1 MKTARFCA
9 IVLAA
14 GVGSRMHSDV
24 PKQYMQLEG
33 YPVLYYALKA
43 FEESAVDS
51 IVLVTAGEN
60 IAFCQKEIV
69 ERYDFQKV
77 RAVVAGGSERYL
89 SVYEGLKAAEAEY
102 VLIHDGARPLIDQ
115 ESISRSME
123 CVVKERACVLATPV
137 KDTIKIAD
145 AAGYAQNTPDRNTLW
160 AIQTPQSFEKALLM
174 EAYERLFEQMQAG
187 RLQIPITDDAMIV
200 EQMMG
205 QKVRLVEGNYT
216 NIKITTPEDLLIA
229 KLFLKK

>member
-43 FEESAVDS
+43 FEESMVDS
-51 IVLVTAGEN
+51 IVLVTAEEN

-69 ERYDFQKV
+69 ERYNFHKV
-77 RAVVAGGSERYL
+77 HAVVAGGSERYL
-89 SVYEGLKAAEAEY
+89 SVYEGLKAAEADY

-123 CVVKERACVLATPV
+123 YVVNERACVLATPV

-160 AIQTPQSFEKALLM
+160 AVQTPQSFEKGLLM
-174 EAYERLFEQMQAG
+174 DAYERLFEHMQAG
-187 RLQIPITDDAMIV
+187 HLQIPITDDAMIV

-229 KLFLKK
+229 KLFIKK

>member
-43 FEESAVDS
+43 FEESMVDS
-51 IVLVTAGEN
+51 IVLVTAEEN

-69 ERYDFQKV
+69 ERYNFHKV
-77 RAVVAGGSERYL
+77 HAVVAGGSERYL
-89 SVYEGLKAAEAEY
+89 SVYEGLKAAEADY

-123 CVVKERACVLATPV
+123 YVVNERACVLATPV

-160 AIQTPQSFEKALLM
+160 AVQTPQSFEKGLLM
-174 EAYERLFEQMQAG
+174 DAYERLFEHMQAG
-187 RLQIPITDDAMIV
+187 HLQIPITDDAMIV